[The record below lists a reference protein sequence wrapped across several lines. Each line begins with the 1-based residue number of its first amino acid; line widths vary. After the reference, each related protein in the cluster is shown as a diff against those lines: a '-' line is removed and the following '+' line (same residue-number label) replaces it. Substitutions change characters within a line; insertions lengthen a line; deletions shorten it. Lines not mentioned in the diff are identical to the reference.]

1 MNWRSIKIGDFLH
14 RIRIPVDIEDD
25 QDYNLVTIRMHHK
38 GVALRGTKRGK
49 DIGTKRMYR
58 VAPGHFIL
66 SGIDARH
73 GAFGIVPEELDG
85 AVVTNDFWYFEVD
98 EKQVDKELF
107 LHLTS
112 TSFFDDLCR
121 IASDGTTNRVRLQ
134 ADKFFNYEINLPAV
148 KDQRE
153 LMAQLKHT
161 NAAVATVLD
170 ETDQQLTH
178 LTHLRQALL
187 REAMQGQLLPQ
198 DPTDEPAALL
208 LKKLQAAKAATGKG
222 GKGKAGALFAE
233 EAEAVEGL
241 FDIPASWVWYALED
255 IATLI
260 TDGTHQTPSYTEQ
273 GRPFLSAQN
282 IKPFRFMPEI
292 HRYVSEEA
300 YQEYTKIKKPEL
312 GDLLIARVGA
322 GIGECAVIDK
332 QIDFAF
338 YVSLGLVKLVPGFL
352 SADYLAYMINGPFGV
367 AYSKNNIASKGGSA
381 GNFNLTKIRT
391 FPIPLPP
398 LAEQYRIVAKLE
410 QLMQHCDALEQRI
423 RESRQLAELLLQTA
437 LREALAP
444 SAGTEEATEE
454 ITTEPG
460 PSTHRRGAQLAL
472 TDLFE

>member
-1 MNWRSIKIGDFLH
+1 MNWKLMKLGALLTQSKVPSEAADANR
-14 RIRIPVDIEDD
+14 RIRVKLNVGGVEKRPVSNEVEGATNYYTRKAGQFIFGT
-25 QDYNLVTIRMHHK
+25 QNFHK
-38 GVALRGTKRGK
+38 
-49 DIGTKRMYR
+49 
-58 VAPGHFIL
+58 
-66 SGIDARH
+66 
-73 GAFGIVPEELDG
+73 GAFGVIPPELDG
-85 AVVTNDFWYFEVD
+85 FETSNDIPSFDVSKDCQPEWIFFYFKVGD
-98 EKQVDKELF
+98 RYKELEKLARGVGSKRVHPKQIF
-107 LHLTS
+107 ELVIPVPPVAKQLE
-112 TSFFDDLCR
+112 
-121 IASDGTTNRVRLQ
+121 IIEQVQAS
-134 ADKFFNYEINLPAV
+134 
-148 KDQRE
+148 
-153 LMAQLKHT
+153 
-161 NAAVATVLD
+161 AARQSMIV
-170 ETDQQLTH
+170 EESDQQLTH
-178 LTHLRQALL
+178 LTQLRQALL

-233 EAEAVEGL
+233 EAEAVEGM
-241 FDIPASWVWYALED
+241 FDIPASWVWCTLD
-255 IATLI
+255 DLATLI

-282 IKPFRFMPEI
+282 IKPFRFMPEV

-300 YQEYTKIKKPEL
+300 YQEYTRIKRPEL

-410 QLMQHCDALEQRI
+410 QLLQHCDALEQRI
-423 RESRQLAELLLQTA
+423 RESRRLAEQLLQTA

-444 SAGTEEATEE
+444 PAGPEVAAEE

-460 PSTHRRGAQLAL
+460 PRTHRRGARLAL